1 MQVLQSRPKEEV
13 QDLLQTFPSRCSR
26 QEPALALAQ
35 AEERLKG
42 ALDALATLKLP
53 SSSESALRASP
64 QESCFETPR
73 RRLDSVNHTPGS
85 AVLTPITKKPAW
97 RAEPED
103 STPIKLTHLRED
115 LATTFR
121 ALDDLASAADAAAK
135 TWPVCKDLAM
145 SLRSQAISKLVQL
158 QQQKED
164 GILSHTAVAQV
175 KEDAVQGLELL
186 QSLPKRDSQQ
196 ELRHVLN
203 TVTALAAASSMS
215 TSNLTCVEVAR
226 NMEDTLQ
233 GLRSKR
239 NATEIK

>member
-1 MQVLQSRPKEEV
+1 M
-13 QDLLQTFPSRCSR
+13 
-26 QEPALALAQ
+26 
-35 AEERLKG
+35 
-42 ALDALATLKLP
+42 
-53 SSSESALRASP
+53 
-64 QESCFETPR
+64 
-73 RRLDSVNHTPGS
+73 
-85 AVLTPITKKPAW
+85 
-97 RAEPED
+97 
-103 STPIKLTHLRED
+103 KLTHLRED

-145 SLRSQAISKLVQL
+145 NLRRQAISKLVQL

-203 TVTALAAASSMS
+203 TV
-215 TSNLTCVEVAR
+215 AR